1 MPPSGLSLKELF
13 TASVRWFVAAS
24 LGLLLCSSLQA
35 AQALRVAA
43 WPEPDQE
50 LAEPLDAEQFHAWVE
65 GKSVQVASAVGPGQP
80 LVLLIVVDWI
90 GDLNRIDRA
99 RAILTERFARLDP
112 QWRVALLRAQDGLDV
127 LQEPTDDGELLAA
140 KLAETQT
147 TGFAGLLDAIEP
159 SARIAH
165 RTLEQADVRTAVLF
179 ITDGSIRQYRNDYTA
194 PVVNP
199 SDRRDLSRRFG
210 NAIIQEKIAGISDAV
225 AQFAAPLYVV
235 HLEER
240 QLPDD
245 QAYQN
250 GLTEIAQQ
258 TGGEARFVR
267 GVADVD
273 AALSAVLDRI
283 AQTYA
288 VTLSPPANL
297 RGAAKIR
304 LEAVSGQ
311 KLAHRE
317 SFTFVQQKKK
327 RKKAER

>member
-1 MPPSGLSLKELF
+1 MRLLPAL
-13 TASVRWFVAAS
+13 AAS
-24 LGLLLCSSLQA
+24 CLLCGSLSASS
-35 AQALRVAA
+35 ALRVAA
-43 WPEPDQE
+43 WPEPDAE
-50 LAEPLDAEQFHAWVE
+50 LDEELLTADQFHAWLE
-65 GKSVQVASAVGPGQP
+65 GRPVAVISARGPGQP
-80 LVLLIVVDWI
+80 LVLLVVIDWI

-99 RAILTERFARLDP
+99 KEVLVDRFRRLDP
-112 QWRVALLRAQDGLDV
+112 TWRVALLRAQDGLDV
-127 LQEPTDDGELLAA
+127 LQEPTADGALLTE
-140 KLAETQT
+140 KLAEAQT

-165 RTLEQADVRTAVLF
+165 RTLEEADVRAAVLF

-210 NAIIQEKIAGISDAV
+210 NAIIQEKIAALSDAV
-225 AQFAAPLYVV
+225 AGFAAPLYFV

-250 GLTEIAQQ
+250 GLAEIAQQ
-258 TGGEARFVR
+258 AGGEARFVR

-273 AALSAVLDRI
+273 AALRTVLDRV

-288 VTLSPPANL
+288 VTLRTPANL
-297 RGAAKIR
+297 RGSAKIR
-304 LEAVSGQ
+304 IEADSGQ

-317 SFTFVQQKKK
+317 SFTFVQDKK
-327 RKKAER
+327 RKKK